1 MSRKILAY
9 KNRYVIHPWPIFNSF
24 LFNRINIVPIYAYES
39 SKPISLIKRRTEYLT
54 KALLAR
60 FSKIIMFFKF
70 LLEKVSRRFE
80 NDYIHETEYSWSV
93 NIVKTGPILAV
104 YCVQLSHAIMY
115 LFSKYFQILYIFEQI
130 FKYFALFLKNRTH
143 AITFYNSHCKGKD
156 EIVLKRLE
164 NYQNETLL
172 WLY

>member
-1 MSRKILAY
+1 
-9 KNRYVIHPWPIFNSF
+9 
-24 LFNRINIVPIYAYES
+24 
-39 SKPISLIKRRTEYLT
+39 
-54 KALLAR
+54 
-60 FSKIIMFFKF
+60 MFFKF

-80 NDYIHETEYSWSV
+80 NDYIHEIEYSWSV

-143 AITFYNSHCKGKD
+143 AITFYNSHCKGKHA
-156 EIVLKRLE
+156 IVLKRLE
-164 NYQNETLL
+164 NYQNETFAMTVLNQYHKL
-172 WLY
+172 RNIKMKQLCVVKQKTVETLQIWEKSSRIPLIGRKRSSKTKITEGCTEGFRQF